1 MSFGMSFWMFVIF
14 DIMIAVGMVIEPII
28 LIFRR
33 KIKVAAAK
41 RQGKYECHII
51 FPSKQI
57 DKKML
62 PMKNGRIE
70 YTKGEMTY
78 LWTIPPTAV
87 GYTSEDG
94 MPTLYLLTSNPEATN
109 LSEVLYSLN
118 EKERNKIIKALKDKN
133 LTVAE
138 TITIEPKP
146 QSVTAHA
153 MKTAASG
160 LEWLTSVG
168 IGKKDIKTLLIVIVL
183 IVAVIALALSAMAY
197 QNTQILTSPGFQH
210 LVSQAAPPS

>member
-1 MSFGMSFWMFVIF
+1 MSFGLSFWMFVIF

-57 DKKML
+57 EKKML
-62 PMKNGRIE
+62 SLKNGRIE
-70 YTKGEMTY
+70 YTKGDMSY

-87 GYTSEDG
+87 GYTAEDG
-94 MPTLYLLTSNPEATN
+94 MPTLYLPTSNPEATN
-109 LSEVLYSLN
+109 LGEILYNLN
-118 EKERNKIIKALKDKN
+118 EEERDKIQNALKGIS
-133 LTVAE
+133 LTTSKA
-138 TITIEPKP
+138 ITIEPKP

-160 LEWLTSVG
+160 LECLTSVG

>member
-1 MSFGMSFWMFVIF
+1 MFVIF

-28 LIFRR
+28 LVFRR
-33 KIKVAAAK
+33 KIKVATAK

-57 DKKML
+57 EKKML

-87 GYTSEDG
+87 GYTAEDG

-109 LSEVLYSLN
+109 LSEVLYGLN
-118 EKERNKIIKALKDKN
+118 EKERNRIMEALKEKN

-138 TITIEPKP
+138 PITIEPKP

-153 MKTAASG
+153 MKIAASG
-160 LEWLTSVG
+160 LEWLSSVG
-168 IGKKDIKTLLIVIVL
+168 IGKKDIKTFLLVIVI
-183 IVAVIALALSAMAY
+183 IIAIAAVALAAMAY

-210 LVSQAAPPS
+210 LVAQATPAN

>member
-1 MSFGMSFWMFVIF
+1 MSFGLGFWMFVVF

-28 LIFRR
+28 LVFRR
-33 KIKVAAAK
+33 KIKVATAK

-57 DKKML
+57 EKKML

-87 GYTSEDG
+87 GYTAEDG

-109 LSEVLYSLN
+109 LSEVLYSRN
-118 EKERNKIIKALKDKN
+118 EKERNKITEALKKTD

-160 LEWLTSVG
+160 LEWLSSVG
-168 IGKKDIKTLLIVIVL
+168 IGKKDITKILLIIAI
-183 IVAVIALALSAMAY
+183 IVAISAAALAAMAY
-197 QNTQILTSPGFQH
+197 QNTQILTSPGFVH
-210 LVSQAAPPS
+210 LVSQATPAN